1 MNARAVIVTGIA
13 GGIGD
18 AIGRYLR
25 DEGWF
30 VVGVDRREP
39 AEGACDR
46 LVSFDL
52 LHCKNADRFRDIC
65 VNPIIAELGGRRLGG
80 LVNNAALQ
88 ILSPTRRVR
97 FADWEDSLT
106 VNLTAPLLLVQA
118 FLPLL
123 EAGVG
128 CVVNIGSVHA
138 QATKR
143 EFVTYAASKAALHGL
158 TRALAVDLGPDVRVV
173 CLAPAAISTPMLL
186 DGFARKK
193 EAFGA
198 LQDCHPAGRIGEPR
212 EVARATSFLLSQE
225 SGFLTGTT
233 LYLDGGVL
241 CRLHDPV

>member
-1 MNARAVIVTGIA
+1 MNGRAVIVTGIA

-30 VVGVDRREP
+30 VVGVDRCEP

-46 LVSFDL
+46 SVSFDL
-52 LHCKNADRFRDIC
+52 LHCKDADKFRNSC
-65 VNPIIAELGGRRLGG
+65 VDPIIAELRDRRLGG

-88 ILSPTRRVR
+88 MLAPTRRIHP
-97 FADWEDSLT
+97 ADWEDSLT

-123 EAGVG
+123 DAGDG

-143 EFVTYAASKAALHGL
+143 EFVTYATSKAALHGL
-158 TRALAVDLGPDVRVV
+158 TRALAVDLGPNVRVV

-186 DGFARKK
+186 QGFAGKE

-198 LQDCHPAGRIGEPR
+198 LQGCHPTGRIGEPR